1 METTQEI
8 EQLFQNC
15 KDKSYIKSNVNE
27 LKAYFSPS
35 QNLNALKVALTT
47 NRNFTA
53 LKIIEQLNLKV
64 IPYIHINN
72 FTFVSIFWLNRMKV
86 IPDDE
91 FEALC
96 RKFEILN
103 NFDTLYEETEKNFIV
118 LQIEK
123 RRRLLQ
129 KRRRTCSTN
138 INIQQ
143 YFKPCEE
150 MTFQFILDDI
160 IDIEKYISGF
170 EDFERYVFWTDLRT
184 FEVFPD
190 DASRG
195 IKTHQFKEVKMKL
208 GTCSLRS
215 FSKFHTLDA
224 EVQDKLEELMR
235 AVNKARRAGHKYYM
249 CSYRPLPAA
258 LTFCYLFM
266 NNIDLTKIVEIK
278 ETSDLH
284 FPAHGRRIVFG
295 RNGNLSYEYLETV
308 MENLRYTFSKNKSV

>member
-53 LKIIEQLNLKV
+53 LKIIEQLNLKI
-64 IPYIHINN
+64 IPYIHINK

-86 IPDDE
+86 IPEDE

-103 NFDTLYEETEKNFIV
+103 NFDVLYEETEKNFIL

-129 KRRRTCSTN
+129 KRKRPCNMN
-138 INIQQ
+138 IDVHQ

-150 MTFQFILDDI
+150 MTFAFILDDV

-170 EDFERYVFWTDLRT
+170 EDFTRYVFWTDLKT

-190 DASRG
+190 DFNRRNK
-195 IKTHQFKEVKMKL
+195 IHQFKEVKMKL
-208 GTCSLRS
+208 GTCSLKS
-215 FSKFHTLDA
+215 FSKFHTLDGA
-224 EVQDKLEELMR
+224 VQDKLEDLMR
-235 AVNKARRAGHKYYM
+235 AVNKARKAGYRYYM

-266 NNIDLTKIVEIK
+266 NNIDLTKIVEI
-278 ETSDLH
+278 TGSNDLH
-284 FPAHGRRIVFG
+284 FPAHGRRMVFG
-295 RNGNLSYEYLETV
+295 NGGNLGYAYLETV
-308 MENLRYTFSKNKSV
+308 MENLRYNFNWNR